1 MKRAQLFQKV
11 TKLAKPRSIPRAA
24 PKPCKEEQEAK
35 SRWLEQEGLRL
46 AEEAAGDRKGDRASD
61 RAAVADEETPS
72 CLAHEI
78 RPAVLGAE
86 SALKR
91 LTLAKTCIVDACYRL
106 KGGKWPMDSYYW

>member
-1 MKRAQLFQKV
+1 MCVDSTRRALWVAALMNPADFARAD
-11 TKLAKPRSIPRAA
+11 TDLTEGGTGGDAK
-24 PKPCKEEQEAK
+24 
-35 SRWLEQEGLRL
+35 